1 MRGRKAIVVG
11 ALFALLC
18 CLASAAAAA
27 ETGGT
32 APLPENA
39 HVVDGH
45 MTSAMKDGKPLDRLI
60 AYTQESPAFYA
71 VGTLLSAPPHT
82 KIRFSWFFVTQDQHI
97 TDVDLNTEDHGS
109 GIFVYSTLNNGGD
122 PWPKG
127 AFRVEIF
134 VDDRTDPDQII
145 DFEVE

>member
-1 MRGRKAIVVG
+1 MRVRKLIFTAFL
-11 ALFALLC
+11 ALICCFPFA
-18 CLASAAAAA
+18 AWAA
-27 ETGGT
+27 ETGT

-39 HVVDGH
+39 RVVDGH

-71 VGTLLSAPPHT
+71 AGTLLSAPPNT
-82 KIRFSWFFVTQDQHI
+82 KIRFSWFFATDNRHI
-97 TDVDLNTEDHGS
+97 TDVELNTENHGS
-109 GIFVYSTLNNGGD
+109 DIFVYSTLNNGGD

-134 VDDRTDPDQII
+134 VNDRSDPDQII

>member
-1 MRGRKAIVVG
+1 MRGKKAIVVWTF
-11 ALFALLC
+11 FALLC
-18 CLASAAAAA
+18 CLAPAAAAA
-27 ETGGT
+27 ETGT
-32 APLPENA
+32 APLPETA
-39 HVVDGH
+39 HVADGH

-82 KIRFSWFFVTQDQHI
+82 KIRFSWFFVTQNQHI
-97 TDVDLNTEDHGS
+97 TDVDLNTEEHGS
-109 GIFVYSTLNNGGD
+109 DIFVYSTLNNGGD

-127 AFRVEIF
+127 EFRVEIF